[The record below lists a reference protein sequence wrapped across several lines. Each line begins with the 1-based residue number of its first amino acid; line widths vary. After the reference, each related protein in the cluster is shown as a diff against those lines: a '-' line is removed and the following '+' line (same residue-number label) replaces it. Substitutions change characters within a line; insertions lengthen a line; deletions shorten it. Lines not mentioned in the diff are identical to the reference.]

1 MFKLY
6 CNKND
11 AHFQEVAILTSGRV
25 GERIS
30 FTFSP
35 DWDGLLKTAVFI
47 AGKESRDVV
56 LTEDICNIPP
66 EVLVFPGENLRV
78 GVFGETA
85 DKTLVIPTIYASA
98 GTIRPG
104 ASPSGMSPTPPTPS
118 WPEQV
123 QAIATEAKEVAESVR
138 SDADAGKFKGD
149 TGATGP
155 KGETGPQGPKGDTG
169 ATGAQGPA
177 GATGPKGDTGAAG
190 EAGGYYTPAITQP
203 DENTLR
209 VAFTPSR
216 EDMPAVADTDIP
228 LSAGGNGLTAA
239 QINALDGM
247 FKVCAFIKA
256 DISAEYNEFCTA
268 FDIEAATITGISAT
282 YSGGSV
288 PAGTALD
295 DLTGIV
301 VTAQYSDGSTA
312 TVTGYTLSGEIAEGS
327 NTITVT
333 YQDKTTTFTVTGTAA
348 AQVYTVTNN
357 LTNVTN
363 SNAQT
368 EVTDG
373 FYSATLTVA
382 DGNVLNSITI
392 TMGGVDITDS
402 VYGDGSILISE
413 VTGDIV
419 ITAVAGKTILYQLSG
434 TPKSVAGLSED
445 TGIAFGASD
454 ANGYVKALTICIAY
468 TGFGPN
474 ETLMKM
480 SSGSALVFNSNGAS
494 TTRLTCCSNAVN
506 VYPGLSETGDSRIVI
521 AKDAKSEKTISV
533 YTLSS
538 GEVKTVSIAGTY
550 GNFKNSVCAGNLL
563 VGSSDITVNN
573 FTIYEGILSS
583 ADIAAFLSG
592 GDI

>member
-1 MFKLY
+1 MIKLKVSAA
-6 CNKND
+6 NIAVEEK
-11 AHFQEVAILTSGRV
+11 ETLTEGRV
-25 GERIS
+25 GLQCRFS
-30 FTFSP
+30 FTGE
-35 DWDGLLKTAVFI
+35 WDGLAKTAVFDG
-47 AGKESRDVV
+47 ADSRDVI
-56 LTEDICNIPP
+56 LTEDTVAVPAECLAT
-66 EVLVFPGENLRV
+66 EGYSLSV
-78 GVFGETA
+78 GVYGKNA
-85 DKTLVIPTIYASA
+85 AGDIVIPTVYATVGKIQRSA
-98 GTIRPG
+98 Y
-104 ASPSGMSPTPPTPS
+104 PSGKETAAPTPDVVA
-118 WPEQV
+118 QIQ
-123 QAIATEAKEVAESVR
+123 QAAANAEAMARSVR
-138 SDADAGKFKGD
+138 EDADLGKFNG
-149 TGATGP
+149 G
-155 KGETGPQGPKGDTG
+155 QGP
-169 ATGAQGPA
+169 QGPA

-203 DENTLR
+203 DENTMR

-228 LSAGGNGLTAA
+228 LSAGWKSLTDA

-333 YQDKTTTFTVTGTAA
+333 YQDKTATFTVTGTAA

-402 VYGDGSILISE
+402 VYGDGSILISD

-468 TGFGPN
+468 TGFDAN

-480 SSGSALVFNSNGAS
+480 SSGAALRVSTNEVGGNSS
-494 TTRLTCCSNAVN
+494 IRITVCSNVTYADPPLTDV
-506 VYPGLSETGDSRIVI
+506 GDYRVVI
-521 AKDAKSEKTISV
+521 TKEAKSEKTISV
-533 YTLSS
+533 HYLES
-538 GEVKTVSIAGTY
+538 GEVKTNTGVGSY
-550 GNFKNSVCAGNLL
+550 GNFAHSVCAGNLR

>member
-1 MFKLY
+1 MIKLKVSAA
-6 CNKND
+6 NIAVEEK
-11 AHFQEVAILTSGRV
+11 ETLTEGRV
-25 GERIS
+25 GLLCRFS
-30 FTFSP
+30 FTGE
-35 DWDGLLKTAVFI
+35 WDGLAKTAVFDG
-47 AGKESRDVV
+47 ADSRDVI
-56 LTEDICNIPP
+56 LTEDTVAVPAECLAA
-66 EVLVFPGENLRV
+66 EGYSLSV
-78 GVFGETA
+78 GVYGKNA
-85 DKTLVIPTIYASA
+85 AGDIVIPTVYATVGKIQRSA
-98 GTIRPG
+98 Y
-104 ASPSGMSPTPPTPS
+104 PSGKETAAPTPDVVA
-118 WPEQV
+118 QIQ
-123 QAIATEAKEVAESVR
+123 QAAANAEAMARSVR
-138 SDADAGKFKGD
+138 EDADLGKFNG
-149 TGATGP
+149 G
-155 KGETGPQGPKGDTG
+155 QGP
-169 ATGAQGPA
+169 QGPA

-190 EAGGYYTPAITQP
+190 EAGGYYTPAVTQP

-209 VAFTPSR
+209 VAFTPSK

-256 DISAEYNEFCTA
+256 DISAEYNEFCAA

-312 TVTGYTLSGEIAEGS
+312 TVTGYTLSGEITEGS

-333 YQDKTTTFTVTGTAA
+333 YQDKTATFTVTGTAA

-382 DGNVLNSITI
+382 AGNVLNSITI

-434 TPKSVAGLSED
+434 TPKSVDGLSED

-480 SSGSALVFNSNGAS
+480 SSGRAVEITTNAGGSNTQIRVTS
-494 TTRLTCCSNAVN
+494 CSNAVTVN
-506 VYPGLSETGDSRIVI
+506 PEISDSGDYRVI
-521 AKDAKSEKTISV
+521 ITKEATSVKTLNIH
-533 YTLSS
+533 TLSS
-538 GEVKTVSIAGTY
+538 GAVATIENVGTY
-550 GNFKNSVCAGNLL
+550 GNFSHSVCAGNLI
-563 VGSSDITVNN
+563 VGDSDITVNKLV
-573 FTIYEGILSS
+573 IYEGILSD
-583 ADIAAFLSG
+583 AHIATFLSG
-592 GDI
+592 GEV

>member
-1 MFKLY
+1 MIKLKVSAA
-6 CNKND
+6 NIAVEEK
-11 AHFQEVAILTSGRV
+11 ETLTEGRV
-25 GERIS
+25 GLLCRFH
-30 FTFSP
+30 FTGE
-35 DWDGLLKTAVFI
+35 WDGLAKTAVFDG
-47 AGKESRDVV
+47 ADSRDVI
-56 LTEDICNIPP
+56 LTEDTVAVPAECLAA
-66 EVLVFPGENLRV
+66 EGYSLSV
-78 GVFGETA
+78 GVYGKNA
-85 DKTLVIPTIYASA
+85 AGDIVIPTVYATVGKIQRSA
-98 GTIRPG
+98 Y
-104 ASPSGMSPTPPTPS
+104 PSGKETATPTPDVVA
-118 WPEQV
+118 QIQ
-123 QAIATEAKEVAESVR
+123 QAAANAEAMARSVR
-138 SDADAGKFKGD
+138 EDADLGKFNG
-149 TGATGP
+149 G
-155 KGETGPQGPKGDTG
+155 QGP
-169 ATGAQGPA
+169 QGPA

-190 EAGGYYTPAITQP
+190 EAGGYYTPAVTQP

-209 VAFTPSR
+209 VAFTPSK
-216 EDMPAVADTDIP
+216 EDMPAVADTDIT
-228 LSAGGNGLTAA
+228 LMDGGNGLTAA

-256 DISAEYNEFCTA
+256 DISVEYNAFRAA

-333 YQDKTTTFTVTGTAA
+333 YQDKTATFTVTGTAA

-468 TGFGPN
+468 NGFGAN

-480 SSGSALVFNSNGAS
+480 SSGSALIFNSNGAS
-494 TTRLTCCSNAVN
+494 QTRLTCCSNGVN

-521 AKDAKSEKTISV
+521 AKDAKSAKTISV

-550 GNFKNSVCAGNLL
+550 GDFASSVCAGNLL

>member
-1 MFKLY
+1 MLTLNDGRTELWQWDTGRTLAVDADCSQVHFS
-6 CNKND
+6 NKVFGRSID
-11 AHFQEVAILTSGRV
+11 VDVIDGVAIIPDILLQTDKELNVWAFV
-25 GERIS
+25 GTAENGYTKIS
-30 FTFSP
+30 KTFKVNRRNKPADYVFTP
-35 DWDGLLKTAVFI
+35 VEQTTI
-47 AGKESRDVV
+47 AE
-56 LTEDICNIPP
+56 I
-66 EVLVFPGENLRV
+66 
-78 GVFGETA
+78 A
-85 DKTLVIPTIYASA
+85 
-98 GTIRPG
+98 
-104 ASPSGMSPTPPTPS
+104 
-118 WPEQV
+118 
-123 QAIATEAKEVAESVR
+123 AIAQSVR
-138 SDADAGKFKGD
+138 DDADAGLFD
-149 TGATGP
+149 GAQGPEGPIGQVGP
-155 KGETGPQGPKGDTG
+155 KGEKGDTG
-169 ATGAQGPA
+169 ATGA
-177 GATGPKGDTGAAG
+177 TGASG
-190 EAGGYYTPAITQP
+190 EDGKSAYQYAQDGGYTGTEAEFAAKMAQ
-203 DENTLR
+203 
-209 VAFTPSR
+209 
-216 EDMPAVADTDIP
+216 DIP
-228 LSAGGNGLTAA
+228 TVDSTLTKSGQAADAAVVGNRLSALSKEIANLPGGGSGLTTA
-239 QINALDGM
+239 QITALDGLFKIAAYTEDASTAYSA
-247 FKVCAFIKA
+247 FKVAFGL
-256 DISAEYNEFCTA
+256 DGGG
-268 FDIEAATITGISAT
+268 TGVTLSSISAT
-282 YSGGSV
+282 YIGGDV
-288 PAGTALD
+288 AVGTALS

-333 YQDKTTTFTVTGTAA
+333 YQDKTATFTVAGTAA

-402 VYGDGSILISE
+402 VYGDGRILISE

-468 TGFGPN
+468 NGFGAN

-480 SSGSALVFNSNGAS
+480 SSGSALIFNSNGAS
-494 TTRLTCCSNAVN
+494 QTRLTCCSNGVN

-563 VGSSDITVNN
+563 VGSGDITVNN